1 MSVVSAGSNRGW
13 RNGREHSQLTLEVV
27 LLGKTYLLPWTQ
39 FLYAEGGD
47 DEVRLVFAT
56 HDVIAKGSGLS
67 ALLAD
72 VAAQRLVGMDEPSR
86 ATRFGAGDRC
96 VHELVVRK
104 VES

>member
-1 MSVVSAGSNRGW
+1 VGMVSAGSNRGW
-13 RNGREHSQLTLEVV
+13 RNGREHSHLTLEVV
-27 LLGKTYLLPWTQ
+27 LLGRTYLLPWTQ

-56 HDVIAKGSGLS
+56 HDVVAKGYGLS

-72 VAAQRLVGMDEPSR
+72 VAAQRVVGMDEPSR
-86 ATRFGAGDRC
+86 AARFGATGDR
-96 VHELVVRK
+96 VLELAVRK

>member
-1 MSVVSAGSNRGW
+1 VSMVSAGSNRGW

-27 LLGKTYLLPWTQ
+27 LLDKTYLLPWTQ

-72 VAAQRLVGMDEPSR
+72 VAAQRLVGMDEPRR
-86 ATRFGAGDRC
+86 ATSFGAGDRC
-96 VHELVVRK
+96 VRKLAVRK
-104 VES
+104 AE

>member
-1 MSVVSAGSNRGW
+1 MVSAGSNRGW

-47 DEVRLVFAT
+47 DEARLVFAT
-56 HDVIAKGSGLS
+56 HDVVAKGCGLS
-67 ALLAD
+67 DLLAD

-96 VHELVVRK
+96 VLELAVRK

>member
-1 MSVVSAGSNRGW
+1 M
-13 RNGREHSQLTLEVV
+13 
-27 LLGKTYLLPWTQ
+27 LLGRTYLLPWTQ

-56 HDVIAKGSGLS
+56 HDVVAKGSGPQ

-86 ATRFGAGDRC
+86 AARFGGAGDRC
-96 VHELVVRK
+96 VLELAVRK